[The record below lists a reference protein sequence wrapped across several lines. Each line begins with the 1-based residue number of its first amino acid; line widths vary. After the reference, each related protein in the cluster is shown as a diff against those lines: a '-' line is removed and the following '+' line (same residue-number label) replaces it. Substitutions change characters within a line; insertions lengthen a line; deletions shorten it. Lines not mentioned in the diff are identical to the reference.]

1 MLYEWEREGRK
12 LRGQP
17 KSWKQNIHET
27 MSNLDIT
34 TEDAQVRNVWKT
46 KRTAK
51 VMETEHT

>member
-1 MLYEWEREGRK
+1 MYGK

-17 KSWKQNIHET
+17 KSWKQNTHET